1 MKLLHLYYDLMNLY
15 GEYANMAVLA
25 SRLKGQGLEI
35 TVDRKTLGD
44 AFDCSQYDFIYLGAG
59 MESSQKAAL
68 SDLLPH
74 RGELA
79 SAIGQGSVLL
89 FTGNAFELLG
99 SSIMDASGREYP
111 ALGFSKFTVQETD
124 ARITGDVI
132 IIML

>member
-68 SDLLPH
+68 SDLLPTA
-74 RGELA
+74 ESL
-79 SAIGQGSVLL
+79 
-89 FTGNAFELLG
+89 
-99 SSIMDASGREYP
+99 P
-111 ALGFSKFTVQETD
+111 PP
-124 ARITGDVI
+124 
-132 IIML
+132 